1 MKRLLFVL
9 MSVLTLGLCT
19 VSCSKDEPDFDQS
32 IIIGTW
38 DVTEVYTN
46 GKWVDITSS
55 YYSELQANITFKDG
69 GQYYGK
75 GYFGTGSGTYTY
87 DGKVIKTYVS
97 GKLYYTYEVVTL
109 AQTACELI
117 MTDSSG
123 KSSIKIRAK
132 KR

>member
-1 MKRLLFVL
+1 MKKLLFLL
-9 MSVLTLGLCT
+9 MTVLTLGLCT
-19 VSCSKDEPDFDQS
+19 ISCSKDEPDFDRS

-38 DVTEVYTN
+38 DITEVFSD
-46 GKWVDITSS
+46 GQWIDITSS
-55 YYSELQANITFKDG
+55 YYSELQASITFKDG

-87 DGKVIKTYVS
+87 DGKVINTYVD

-109 AQTACELI
+109 TQSACELI
-117 MTDSSG
+117 MSDSSG
-123 KSSIKIRAK
+123 KSSVRIRAI